1 MRPLADD
8 VCNACSCSAVG
19 FIEVLGVLVSG
30 LLLSA
35 ADLFNASD
43 VQSSAADGLVVA
55 DGLPSS

>member
-1 MRPLADD
+1 MLLFRGWFYR
-8 VCNACSCSAVG
+8 SSW
-19 FIEVLGVLVSG
+19 LGVLVSG